1 MRDTGPYTVFRCS
14 FFLSGRPE
22 TFPRKVWRSRKKRDG
37 ARVFR
42 GFLLLAILGIG
53 AGSTHAQTVRNVGT
67 LQATPST
74 VSLGTVPVGSSVTQS
89 VQIKNYSTQST
100 TISSASISSS
110 LFTTSGLTLP
120 LTLAAGTTKT
130 FTLKFSPTQTGS
142 DTGTL
147 TFKRSS
153 GATELTIPLSGAGTT
168 ATRTIT
174 ASPTSLTFG
183 NEAIGSSEKLAVT
196 LKNTGNSSLTL
207 SQISLTGIDASISS
221 GLGGATIASGQSATL
236 DVTFAPKMAEQMSG
250 SVKITSNASNSP
262 TVIQLSGAGVS
273 SMAHFVALS
282 WEASLSSGVIGYNVY
297 RAISGSAFAKLV
309 SSPVSGLKY
318 TDGTVQPGKAYEY
331 VVTSVTSSGK
341 ESSYSGSVTAVIP

>member
-1 MRDTGPYTVFRCS
+1 
-14 FFLSGRPE
+14 
-22 TFPRKVWRSRKKRDG
+22 
-37 ARVFR
+37 
-42 GFLLLAILGIG
+42 
-53 AGSTHAQTVRNVGT
+53 
-67 LQATPST
+67 
-74 VSLGTVPVGSSVTQS
+74 
-89 VQIKNYSTQST
+89 
-100 TISSASISSS
+100 

>member
-1 MRDTGPYTVFRCS
+1 MRDTGPFAVFRWC

-22 TFPRKVWRSRKKRDG
+22 TFPPKVWRSRKKRDG

-42 GFLLLAILGIG
+42 GLLLLATLGIS
-53 AGSTHAQTVRNVGT
+53 AGSTHAQTST
-67 LQATPST
+67 LEAIPSS
-74 VSLGTVPVGSSVTQS
+74 VSVGTVPVGSSVTQS
-89 VQIKNYSTQST
+89 IQIKNHGTQSA

-142 DTGTL
+142 DTGTV
-147 TFKRSS
+147 TFKSVR
-153 GATELTIPLSGAGTT
+153 GVTELTIALSGAGTA
-168 ATRTIT
+168 ATRTVT
-174 ASPTSLTFG
+174 ASAARLNFG
-183 NEAIGSSEKLAVT
+183 NETVGSSEKLAVT

-221 GLGGATIASGQSATL
+221 GLNGATIASGQSATL
-236 DVTFAPKMAEQMSG
+236 DVTFAPKKAEQMTG
-250 SVKITSNASNSP
+250 SIKITSNASNSP
-262 TVIQLSGAGVS
+262 TVIQLSGTGVS
-273 SMAHFVALS
+273 SEAHSVALN
-282 WEASLSSGVIGYNVY
+282 WQASASSGVIGYNVY
-297 RAISGSAFAKLV
+297 RAISGSGFAKLV

-318 TDGTVQPGKAYEY
+318 TDGTVQSGKTYAY

-341 ESSYSGSVTAVIP
+341 ESSYSESVTAVVP